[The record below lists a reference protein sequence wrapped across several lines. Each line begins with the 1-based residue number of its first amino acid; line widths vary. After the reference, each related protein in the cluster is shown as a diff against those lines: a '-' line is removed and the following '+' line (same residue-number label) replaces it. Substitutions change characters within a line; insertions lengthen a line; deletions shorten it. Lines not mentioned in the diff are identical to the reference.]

1 MIVLRHQS
9 GFTLLEM
16 IVAMALSALV
26 SMIGAMALGAGADF
40 YARSGLRQH
49 SHADMRA
56 AERTLRTEWESRGS
70 SVVLTP
76 DGVEF
81 DTTTPVTSMPLPGA
95 ARIRYQCQP
104 DQKGRFTLTSQT
116 LPAVGE
122 FGRPTSAGAARV
134 RANAGPD
141 GGAQESPVV
150 AGLTECGFA
159 ALQNRTDNA
168 GRVTSAWVES
178 WSSKER
184 SPQLLRVK
192 LVGELGDMPSM
203 VFVARRK

>member
-1 MIVLRHQS
+1 MTVRRHQG

-26 SMIGAMALGAGADF
+26 SMIGAMALSAGADF

-70 SVVLTP
+70 SVALTP

-81 DTTTPVTSMPLPGA
+81 DSTTPVASMPLPGI
-95 ARIRYQCQP
+95 ARIRYQCQLDP
-104 DQKGRFTLTSQT
+104 NGRFTLTSQT
-116 LPAVGE
+116 LPATGLL
-122 FGRPTSAGAARV
+122 GQSMSAGVARGKAKSEV
-134 RANAGPD
+134 DAVVH
-141 GGAQESPVV
+141 ESTVA

-159 ALQNRTDNA
+159 ALQKSTDNA
-168 GRVTSAWVES
+168 GRVTSAWVEN

-192 LVGELGDMPSM
+192 LIGELGEMPSM
-203 VFVARRK
+203 VFVARGR